1 MSAQPQP
8 RPLRESARSRRP
20 RRRVY
25 TLGAALLVVVLSAG
39 GWIYS
44 RQEHTVEVR
53 TISPVYQDI
62 EATVSST
69 GVVTPAHEF
78 QARANFSGIVESIYV
93 HVGQK
98 VHAGQKLLYL
108 KDQYAT
114 SRLDSARA
122 ALEAAEVALRKAEKN
137 GSPDDRIGD
146 SSDVARARMDRD
158 NAAAGLATLKKL
170 EERGSASESEV
181 LNGTRQLKLA
191 DATLRDTE
199 QKIKDRYSPAE
210 IQSLKAKVRAEED
223 AVAAERISWANANVS
238 TPISGT
244 VYLVPVS
251 RYDFVSA
258 GTVLMDVSGL
268 NRMEVRANFYE
279 DDVGKLR
286 VGEPAT
292 IQWDGAP
299 GKTWTG
305 KVISRPMAVERTGSL
320 PTGLCVIA
328 LTSPSKDLPI
338 NSTVVAQVQW
348 RKHSH
353 VLAIPRTAIHYE
365 GPNAFVYR
373 VAGGRLRRT
382 PVKTGVFDAMRIE
395 VTRGLTDRDV
405 VALGSVDGKELH
417 DGLRVTT
424 EHIS

>member
-8 RPLRESARSRRP
+8 RLCLEPPRSRKPKRHI
-20 RRRVY
+20 Y
-25 TLGAALLVVVLSAG
+25 AFGAALLVVVLGVG

-44 RQEHTVEVR
+44 RQENTVEVR
-53 TISPVYQDI
+53 TVSPVYQDI
-62 EATVSST
+62 EASVSST

-78 QARANFSGIVESIYV
+78 QARANFSGIVEGIYV

-98 VHAGQKLLYL
+98 VHAGQMLLYL

-114 SRLDSARA
+114 SRLQSARA
-122 ALEAAEVALRKAEKN
+122 ALDAAEASLRKAEKN

-146 SSDVARARMDRD
+146 SSNLVRAQMDRD
-158 NAAAGLATLKKL
+158 NAAASLATLKKL
-170 EERGSASESEV
+170 EERGSASETEV

-191 DATLRDTE
+191 DAALRDTE
-199 QKIKDRYSPAE
+199 ERIKERYSPAE
-210 IQSLKAKVRAEED
+210 IQSLKAKVHAEED
-223 AVAAERISWANANVS
+223 SVAAERISWANAHVS

-251 RYDFVSA
+251 QYDFVPA

-268 NRMEVRANFYE
+268 NQMEVRANFFE
-279 DDVGKLR
+279 DDVSKLR

-292 IQWDGAP
+292 VEWDGAP
-299 GKTWTG
+299 GKIWTG

-328 LTSPSKDLPI
+328 LTSPTEGLPI
-338 NSTVVAQVQW
+338 NSSVVAHVQW
-348 RKHSH
+348 EQRSR
-353 VLAIPRTAIHYE
+353 VLAIPRTVLRDE
-365 GPNAFVYR
+365 GPNQFVYR
-373 VAGGRLRRT
+373 VVDGRLRKT
-382 PVKTGVFDAMRIE
+382 PVKTGIFDAMQIE
-395 VTRGLTDRDV
+395 VTSGLNARDV
-405 VALGSVDGKELH
+405 VALNSTDGRELR

-424 EHIS
+424 AHNP